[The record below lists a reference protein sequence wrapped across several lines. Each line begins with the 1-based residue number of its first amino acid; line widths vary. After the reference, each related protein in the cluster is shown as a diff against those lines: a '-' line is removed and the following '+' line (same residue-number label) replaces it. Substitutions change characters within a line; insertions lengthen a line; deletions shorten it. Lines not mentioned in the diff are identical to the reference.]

1 MLKSSRSIEGWI
13 LLRQKQKFFAGLNR
27 SRSFTLSGNSNM
39 VVNAMVGG
47 GAQGAPNAC
56 VNDWLMIGC
65 ARVADRLPQS
75 NTCEDRICGGT
86 FNAEVSAVEKTVTS
100 K

>member
-1 MLKSSRSIEGWI
+1 MNKKPG
-13 LLRQKQKFFAGLNR
+13 ANR

-39 VVNAMVGG
+39 AVNAMVGG
-47 GAQGAPNAC
+47 GTQGAPNAC

-65 ARVADRLPQS
+65 ARIADRLPQS
-75 NTCEDRICGGT
+75 STCEDRICGGT

-100 K
+100 E